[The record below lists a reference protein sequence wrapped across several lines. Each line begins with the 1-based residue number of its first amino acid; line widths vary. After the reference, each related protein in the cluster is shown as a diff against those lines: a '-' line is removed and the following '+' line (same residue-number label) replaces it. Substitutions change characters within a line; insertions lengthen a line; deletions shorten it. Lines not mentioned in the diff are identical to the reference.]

1 MYSKDWVTAQS
12 IMEKVFPWIVKANWT
27 FIYHPGLGQ
36 FGIPKA
42 KYVHEKIYTVLWI
55 KKKNNG
61 GKLFISYSH
70 IFEDW
75 VEMYYQIQPYKSS
88 RC

>member
-27 FIYHPGLGQ
+27 FIYHPGPGQ

-42 KYVHEKIYTVLWI
+42 KYVHGKIYTALQMW
-55 KKKNNG
+55 NCNYPG
-61 GKLFISYSH
+61 F
-70 IFEDW
+70 
-75 VEMYYQIQPYKSS
+75 
-88 RC
+88 